1 MKNKI
6 LLLFVFLLLI
16 IPSTVNAELCT
27 SKKYGDLKRKAY
39 NAQISWE
46 LKFDESNTAYFEA
59 TVFNLDKDIILIFND
74 ANYEADS
81 EGKVYI
87 PTLLDDGQTYEFKF
101 YGGYDSA
108 CVEEYLYTRKV
119 DIPKFNYYSQREEC
133 IEYEEFP
140 LCGKYYKGE
149 IPSDEYFS
157 KELEKYINS
166 LKPTPEPEEE
176 EEELGLFEKI
186 IDFYVE
192 HLIFT
197 VPTTALII
205 LAVVVIIIR
214 KTIRKK
220 NRVKLDL
227 KEFDI

>member
-6 LLLFVFLLLI
+6 LYLLALLLLI
-16 IPSTVNAELCT
+16 IPFKVDAVLCT
-27 SKKYGDLKRKAY
+27 SKAYGDLKRKAF
-39 NAQISWE
+39 NAQVSWE
-46 LKFDESNTAYFEA
+46 LKFDANHQAYFEA

-74 ANYEADS
+74 VDYEPTDGS
-81 EGKVYI
+81 TVVI
-87 PTLLDDGQTYEFKF
+87 PTMLEGGRTYEFKF

-108 CVEEYLYTRKV
+108 CVEEYLYIRKLE
-119 DIPKFNYYSQREEC
+119 IPKYNYYSEKDAC

-140 LCGKYYKGE
+140 LCGKYYSGD
-149 IPSDEYFS
+149 IPSDEYFN
-157 KELEKYINS
+157 EQLQAYIDS
-166 LKPTPEPEEE
+166 LKPSPKPEEPEEE
-176 EEELGLFEKI
+176 LSLFEELVK
-186 IDFYVE
+186 FYTE

-197 VPTTALII
+197 VPITAALV
-205 LAVVVIIIR
+205 LAVVVVVIR

>member
-1 MKNKI
+1 MKNKV

-16 IPSTVNAELCT
+16 IPRTVNAELCT

-39 NAQISWE
+39 NAQVSWE
-46 LKFDESNTAYFEA
+46 LKFDAANTAYFEVN
-59 TVFNLDKDIILIFND
+59 VFNLDKDVILIFND
-74 ANYEADS
+74 VDYEADS

-87 PTLLDDGQTYEFKF
+87 PTMLEGGKTYEFKF

-149 IPSDEYFS
+149 IPSDEYF
-157 KELEKYINS
+157 
-166 LKPTPEPEEE
+166 
-176 EEELGLFEKI
+176 EEELEEYINILKPEPKPEEDEEELNLFEKI
-186 IDFYVE
+186 IDFYVK
-192 HLIFT
+192 HLIIT
-197 VPTTALII
+197 VPITALVV
-205 LAVVVIIIR
+205 LVVVIVIIR